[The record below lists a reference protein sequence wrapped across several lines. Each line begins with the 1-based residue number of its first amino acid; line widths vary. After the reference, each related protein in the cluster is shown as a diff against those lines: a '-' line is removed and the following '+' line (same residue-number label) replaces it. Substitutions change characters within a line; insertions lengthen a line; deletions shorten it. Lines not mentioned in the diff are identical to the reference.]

1 MKSFIMRSFIGI
13 CFGAIV
19 AVVVTNL
26 LFLVGGLE
34 AIDGDLFLKNSLG
47 SLFCGWFF
55 IVSPMYFEIRKLTLS
70 QQTILHF
77 VTVLVLYFILALT
90 IGWIPFNTNIIL
102 LTIFSAIVVYAG
114 IWTAFYLY
122 FKNQARKLND
132 DLKKC

>member
-13 CFGAIV
+13 CFGAFV

-90 IGWIPFNTNIIL
+90 IGSL
-102 LTIFSAIVVYAG
+102 SGV
-114 IWTAFYLY
+114 
-122 FKNQARKLND
+122 
-132 DLKKC
+132 